1 MRHLLPS
8 LEAALNCR
16 VEHQIF
22 RGLGRQR
29 LIGVTRLPRSKI
41 PSLSLK
47 RSVQLIV
54 SGSLHTVH
62 RGKGM
67 EESGQTLSFSRY
79 FQNKPSWCFDF
90 CGGFPILS
98 ASQGSE
104 MEAARIF
111 ESIQQICIRR
121 REVLLG
127 PCLLFPPYSLDTTTK
142 SL

>member
-1 MRHLLPS
+1 MPA

-16 VEHQIF
+16 GGHPIF
-22 RGLGRQR
+22 RGFVRQR

-54 SGSLHTVH
+54 SGSLHTVQ
-62 RGKGM
+62 RGKGT
-67 EESGQTLSFSRY
+67 EESAQTLSFSRC

-90 CGGFPILS
+90 CGGFPTQVPAS
-98 ASQGSE
+98 AQRWKQLQYVNPSGG
-104 MEAARIF
+104 F
-111 ESIQQICIRR
+111 SIQR
-121 REVLLG
+121 REVLLR
-127 PCLLFPPYSLDTTTK
+127 PHLFCPPFSLDTNTK